1 MDKSRKKGIE
11 AKEKKTQKLV
21 NYKNLERNLLNEI
34 SSEFNLKEDSKK
46 KQ

>member
-21 NYKNLERNLLNEI
+21 NYKNLE
-34 SSEFNLKEDSKK
+34 SEKILHFYFR
-46 KQ
+46 

>member
-34 SSEFNLKEDSKK
+34 SSEFNLKDDSKK
-46 KQ
+46 KR